1 MKQPQILQKLMKVN
15 KKMKKLL
22 FFILTLLSLCLVRPI
37 MAQDASSSESPSPAE
52 TTQELKERIQ
62 RIVEEKSEQIKGVID
77 QLSQN
82 KRGFIGQVER
92 VTEESLTLT
101 NSKGTEI
108 VPFDDQITLLKAN
121 REISIDDVAI
131 DDWLVVMGII
141 IDDTFSP
148 KRILVSSISLRP
160 KNHIITLGTIIEQS
174 SKKITILSRQNEEM
188 NFDISTKTEYQD
200 QSGESISSNEFI
212 KDIQVLIVGDEDDDG
227 KNASI
232 IRSLASLETLQDNE

>member
-22 FFILTLLSLCLVRPI
+22 LFTLVLLSLYLVKPI

-108 VPFDDQITLLKAN
+108 VPFDNQVALLKAN

-200 QSGESISSNEFI
+200 QGGESISNNEFI

>member
-1 MKQPQILQKLMKVN
+1 MRKLILS
-15 KKMKKLL
+15 L
-22 FFILTLLSLCLVRPI
+22 FLLTLSLAMPHAVQ
-37 MAQDASSSESPSPAE
+37 AQDASASGSPSPAE

-108 VPFDDQITLLKAN
+108 IPFDDQVTLLKAN
-121 REISIDDVAI
+121 REISIDDVAV
-131 DDWLVVMGII
+131 DDWLVVMGLIV
-141 IDDTFSP
+141 DDAFSP
-148 KRILVSSISLRP
+148 KRILVSSTSLRP
-160 KNHIITLGTIIEQS
+160 KNHLIALGTIVEQS
-174 SKKITILSRQNEEM
+174 SKEITILSRQNEEM
-188 NFDISTKTEYQD
+188 SFDVSSKTQYQD
-200 QSGESISSNEFI
+200 RDGESARRGEFI
-212 KDIQVLIVGDEDDDG
+212 QDQQVLVVGDEDDGG

-232 IRSLASLETLQDNE
+232 IRSLVSLETLQDNE

>member
-1 MKQPQILQKLMKVN
+1 MKQLQILQKLMKMN

-22 FFILTLLSLCLVRPI
+22 LFTLTLLSLCLVRPI

-108 VPFDDQITLLKAN
+108 IPFDNQVTLLKAN
-121 REISIDDVAI
+121 REISIDDVAV
-131 DDWLVVMGII
+131 DDWLVIMGII

-160 KNHIITLGTIIEQS
+160 KNHMIALGTIIEQS

-188 NFDISTKTEYQD
+188 NFDISTKTEYQN
-200 QSGESISSNEFI
+200 QSGKSISSNEFI

-232 IRSLASLETLQDNE
+232 IRSLVSLETLQDNE

>member
-22 FFILTLLSLCLVRPI
+22 LFTLVLLSLYLVKPI

-200 QSGESISSNEFI
+200 QGGESISNNEFI

>member
-62 RIVEEKSEQIKGVID
+62 RIVGEKSEQIKGVID

-200 QSGESISSNEFI
+200 QGGESISNNEFI

>member
-1 MKQPQILQKLMKVN
+1 
-15 KKMKKLL
+15 MKKFIISL
-22 FFILTLLSLCLVRPI
+22 FLLTLSLAIPRAAQ
-37 MAQDASSSESPSPAE
+37 AQDASTSGSPNPAE

-77 QLSQN
+77 QLSQS

-108 VPFDDQITLLKAN
+108 IPFDDQVTLLKAN
-121 REISIDDVAI
+121 REISIDDVAV
-131 DDWLVVMGII
+131 DDWLVVMGLI

-148 KRILVSSISLRP
+148 KRILVSSTSLRP
-160 KNHIITLGTIIEQS
+160 KNHLIALGTIIEQS
-174 SKKITILSRQNEEM
+174 SKEITILSRQNEEM
-188 NFDISTKTEYQD
+188 SFNISTKTKYQD
-200 QSGESISSNEFI
+200 QDGKSALRSEFI
-212 KDIQVLIVGDEDDDG
+212 QDQQVLVIGDEDDDG

-232 IRSLASLETLQDNE
+232 IRSLVSLEILQDNE

>member
-22 FFILTLLSLCLVRPI
+22 LFTLVLLSLYLVKPI

>member
-1 MKQPQILQKLMKVN
+1 
-15 KKMKKLL
+15 MKKFIISL
-22 FFILTLLSLCLVRPI
+22 FLLTLSLAIPRAAQ
-37 MAQDASSSESPSPAE
+37 AQDASASGSPTPAE

-77 QLSQN
+77 QLSQS

-108 VPFDDQITLLKAN
+108 IPFDDQVTLLKAN
-121 REISIDDVAI
+121 QEISIDDVAV
-131 DDWLVVMGII
+131 DDWLVVMGLI

-148 KRILVSSISLRP
+148 KRILVSSTSLRP
-160 KNHIITLGTIIEQS
+160 KNHLIALGTIIEQS
-174 SKKITILSRQNEEM
+174 SKEITILSRQNEEM
-188 NFDISTKTEYQD
+188 SFDISTKTKYQD
-200 QSGESISSNEFI
+200 QDGKSALRSEFI
-212 KDIQVLIVGDEDDDG
+212 QDQQVLVIGDEDDDG

-232 IRSLASLETLQDNE
+232 IRSLVSLEILQDNE